1 MQPEDWLRFVDLP
14 PFERQFPALG
24 LDDDAHRV
32 LEATIMAD
40 PKSAPVIKGS
50 GGLRKLRF
58 AGPGSNRGKRGS
70 YRVFYVYFEEYGTV
84 LLLAI
89 LEKSQAEDISREQ
102 LSQISAFI
110 SRIKYQL
117 DQGNIQ

>member
-1 MQPEDWLRFVDLP
+1 M
-14 PFERQFPALG
+14 
-24 LDDDAHRV
+24 
-32 LEATIMAD
+32 
-40 PKSAPVIKGS
+40 
-50 GGLRKLRF
+50 
-58 AGPGSNRGKRGS
+58 
-70 YRVFYVYFEEYGTV
+70 FYVYFEEYGTV